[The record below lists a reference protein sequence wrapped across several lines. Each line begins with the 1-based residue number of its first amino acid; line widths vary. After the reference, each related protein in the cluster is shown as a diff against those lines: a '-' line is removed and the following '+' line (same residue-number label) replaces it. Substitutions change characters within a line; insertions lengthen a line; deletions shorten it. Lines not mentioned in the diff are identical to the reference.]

1 MKQFITRL
9 ILTILPVVLLIP
21 AVNYYVDPAHVYSYK
36 EYEKG
41 IVSALQSH
49 KYVTNVDANHN
60 ERYFKKV
67 LIDSCKTRE
76 INFLILGSSRIMLIS
91 DDMLGDAIVLN
102 LGVSGA
108 TYEDITALCY
118 YYIKKY
124 GFPRK
129 VLIGI
134 DPQHFNENIGDSRW
148 TELTKEYND
157 YKRDV
162 LKDSTVLSANDNKI
176 SNLFSPSY
184 FQSAIKYLWKNS
196 FHLEGQIPIQA
207 VDIADG
213 IKVVCRD
220 GSILYDREY
229 TNRSL
234 EMVNKE
240 ALSLEYGQWESFNDL
255 SQNEIVRWK
264 CFIEYLQSNGIQIY
278 FQEAAFHPITYQRF
292 LNEPKYKGMVLAMDY
307 VNELAN
313 MYDIPI
319 LGAYNPTKYGLNSSD
334 FYDGMHMKLETES
347 LYLRPL
353 IKYEKGVN

>member
-1 MKQFITRL
+1 MKQFILRL
-9 ILTILPVVLLIP
+9 LLVILPVVLLIP
-21 AVNYYVDPAHVYSYK
+21 TVNYYIDPAHVYSYE

-67 LIDSCKTRE
+67 LIDSSKTGD
-76 INFLILGSSRIMLIS
+76 IDFLVLGSSRIMLIS
-91 DDMLGDAIVLN
+91 NDMLEGYNILN

-118 YYIKKY
+118 YCIKTC

-134 DPQHFNENIGDSRW
+134 DPQHFNENIGDMRW

-162 LKDSTVLSANDNKI
+162 LKDSTILRTEDKKK

-184 FQSAIKYLWKNS
+184 FQSSIIYLRKKS
-196 FHLEGQIPIQA
+196 FRFEGQIPIQA
-207 VDIADG
+207 VDSVDG
-213 IKVVCRD
+213 INAICRD
-220 GSILYDREY
+220 GSILYGREY
-229 TNRSL
+229 TDRSL
-234 EMVNKE
+234 ELIDQE
-240 ALSLEYGQWESFNDL
+240 ALSIEYGQWESFNDL
-255 SQNEIVRWK
+255 SQNEIVRWQR
-264 CFIEYLQSNGIQIY
+264 FVEYLQSNGIQIY
-278 FQEAAFHPITYQRF
+278 FQEAAFHPVTYQRF

-319 LGAYNPTKYGLNSSD
+319 LGAYNPTKYGLNNSD
-334 FYDGMHMKLETES
+334 FYDGMHMKLATES
-347 LYLRPL
+347 LYLQPL
-353 IKYEKGVN
+353 IKYEQGIK